1 MKILYQSDVT
11 GKTYES
17 KQALIEAEEKVSKE
31 KKAEEIKKQERAKEA
46 KIVQAKL
53 EEAAKLQKEA
63 REALTA
69 FCEKYGTFK
78 TTLKN
83 DDFFFSPFSIFS
95 DFFKF

>member
-1 MKILYQSDVT
+1 MKILYQSDIT

-17 KQALIEAEEKVSKE
+17 REALIEAEEKISKE
-31 KKAEEIKKQERAKEA
+31 KRAEEIKKKERAKDA
-46 KIVQAKL
+46 KEVQAKL
-53 EEAAKLQKEA
+53 EEAAKVQKEA

-83 DDFFFSPFSIFS
+83 DDFFSPFSFFS
-95 DFFKF
+95 DYFKF